1 VIHEKR
7 EARRTGGETMQRVR
21 PPRRA
26 ARSVA
31 ATTGVT
37 VPVVLALAIGTGLG
51 LPLLGI
57 IRASLLRSSPYIDP
71 VFQEGSLTADWL
83 SGWTASRQTI
93 PQIQDGAW
101 RVLLQVFLA
110 LVVLLLAIALVEAF
124 TLTLARAAVRRPEVA
139 LRTALGATQGRL
151 VRDLLLDGARLPLL
165 GGGLGLLIGG
175 VTAHALHVSW
185 PGDAPPWGNHATD
198 FGLLGGAVGIF
209 LLVPLLATLSPV
221 SVAWRRDLRRFLTS
235 GGRATATRGE
245 AFMRNTLAV
254 AQIGAVLVLLTSA
267 GVLLRGFA
275 SSSEDLPT
283 ASFDPWGMLTAEVR
297 LPDAGGLTSADRHLA
312 YEGMLR
318 RVAALAGVAD
328 TSIGSAGA
336 WVGLGQS
343 DFVHA
348 LTGSPTAPG
357 WLKPARYH
365 AVGPGFFRTLGVR
378 VVHGREFGAA
388 DTAGAPRVVVVNQA
402 FASVFRLV
410 GNGVG
415 RKLQFHRANLD
426 GTWYTIV
433 GVVEDI
439 RAEGVGSG
447 GEAVPKVYVSA
458 WQHPPRSV
466 GLVVRTAGEPMALLP
481 AVEEAVRGSAT
492 GAELAGGMTMG
503 AYLARFRAPLR
514 WLAVVFGAVA
524 AAALVLGTWGLHG
537 VMSYNVARRTRE
549 IGIRMAVGTRRR
561 DVSRLV
567 FVQSLR
573 IVGLGIVVGVIAVSG
588 IAGLLQL
595 LVSGVE
601 PFDPVLFGGIAVIL
615 GSVALL
621 ASYRPARRAA
631 AVDPQISLRAE

>member
-1 VIHEKR
+1 MIHEKR
-7 EARRTGGETMQRVR
+7 RARHTVEEAGRRIRLT
-21 PPRRA
+21 RRA

-31 ATTGVT
+31 ETAGVT
-37 VPVVLALAIGTGLG
+37 VPVVLALAIGMGLG
-51 LPLLGI
+51 IPLLGI
-57 IRASLLRSSPYIDP
+57 IHSSLLRASLYADP
-71 VFQEGSLTADWL
+71 LFEEGSLAADWL

-124 TLTLARAAVRRPEVA
+124 TLTLARAAVRRPEIA

-151 VRDLLLDGARLPLL
+151 VRDLLRDGAHLPLL
-165 GGGLGLLIGG
+165 GGGLGLLLGV
-175 VTAHALHVSW
+175 VTAHALRVSW
-185 PGDAPPWGNHATD
+185 PGDAPPWADHATGI
-198 FGLLGGAVGIF
+198 GLLGGVVGIF
-209 LLVPLLATLSPV
+209 LLVPLLASLTPV

-275 SSSEDLPT
+275 TSSEDIPT
-283 ASFDPWGMLTAEVR
+283 ASFDPRGMLTAEVR
-297 LPDAGGLTSADRHLA
+297 LPDPGGSSSGERHLA

-318 RVAALAGVAD
+318 RVAAVAGVAD

-388 DTAGAPRVVVVNQA
+388 DTTGAPRVVVVNQA
-402 FASVFRLV
+402 FASVFRIV

-415 RKLQFHRANLD
+415 RKVQFHRANLH

-458 WQHPPRSV
+458 WQHPPGSV
-466 GLVVRTAGEPMALLP
+466 GLVVRTKGEPMALLP
-481 AVEEAVRGSAT
+481 AIEEAVRGSAA
-492 GAELAGGMTMG
+492 GAELAAGMTMG

-514 WLAVVFGAVA
+514 WLAVLFGAVA

-549 IGIRMAVGTRRR
+549 IGIRMAVGARTR

-567 FVQSLR
+567 LVQSLR
-573 IVGLGIVVGVIAVSG
+573 IVGLGIIVGVIAVSG
-588 IAGLLQL
+588 IARLLQL
-595 LVSGVE
+595 LVRGVG

-615 GSVALL
+615 GSVAHL

>member
-1 VIHEKR
+1 
-7 EARRTGGETMQRVR
+7 MQRVR

>member
-1 VIHEKR
+1 V
-7 EARRTGGETMQRVR
+7 AET
-21 PPRRA
+21 A
-26 ARSVA
+26 
-31 ATTGVT
+31 GVT
-37 VPVVLALAIGTGLG
+37 VPVVLALATGLGLG

-57 IRASLLRSSPYIDP
+57 IRSSLLRASPYVDP
-71 VFQEGSLTADWL
+71 VFEEGSQTADWL

-124 TLTLARAAVRRPEVA
+124 TLTLARAAARRPEIA
-139 LRTALGATQGRL
+139 LRTALGATRGRL
-151 VRDLLLDGARLPLL
+151 VRDLLRDGAHLPLL
-165 GGGLGLLIGG
+165 GGGSGLLIGV
-175 VTAHALHVSW
+175 VTAHALQVSW
-185 PGDAPPWGNHATD
+185 PGGVPPWGNHAVNA
-198 FGLLGGAVGIF
+198 GLVGGVAGIF
-209 LLVPLLATLSPV
+209 LLVPLLATLSPA
-221 SVAWRRDLRRFLTS
+221 SVGWRRDLRRFLTS

-245 AFMRNTLAV
+245 AFMRNSLAV

-283 ASFDPWGMLTAEVR
+283 ASFDPRGMLTAEVR
-297 LPDAGGLTSADRHLA
+297 LPDPDGSSSQERHLV

-318 RVAALAGVAD
+318 RVAAIAGVAD

-348 LTGSPTAPG
+348 LTGSPLAPG
-357 WLKPARYH
+357 WVKPARYH

-378 VVHGREFGAA
+378 VVHGREFVAA

-415 RKLQFHRANLD
+415 REIQFHRANLG

-439 RAEGVGSG
+439 RAEGLGSG

-458 WQHPPRSV
+458 WQHPPGSV
-466 GLVVRTAGEPMALLP
+466 GLVVRTEGDPMALLP
-481 AVEEAVRGSAT
+481 ALEEAVRGSAK
-492 GAELAGGMTMG
+492 GAELAGGMTMR

-549 IGIRMAVGTRRR
+549 IGIRMAVGARTR

-567 FVQSLR
+567 LVQSLR
-573 IVGLGIVVGVIAVSG
+573 IVGLGIVAGVIAVSG
-588 IAGLLQL
+588 VARLLQL
-595 LVSGVE
+595 LVRGVG
-601 PFDPVLFGGIAVIL
+601 PFDPVLFGGIAVTL
-615 GSVALL
+615 GCVALL

>member
-1 VIHEKR
+1 V
-7 EARRTGGETMQRVR
+7 AET
-21 PPRRA
+21 A
-26 ARSVA
+26 
-31 ATTGVT
+31 GVT
-37 VPVVLALAIGTGLG
+37 VPVVLALAIGIGLG
-51 LPLLGI
+51 IPLLGI
-57 IRASLLRSSPYIDP
+57 IRSSLHRASPYMDP
-71 VFQEGSLTADWL
+71 DFEESSLTADWL

-93 PQIQDGAW
+93 PQLQDGAW
-101 RVLLQVFLA
+101 RVLLQVLLA
-110 LVVLLLAIALVEAF
+110 LVVLLLAIALVEAL
-124 TLTLARAAVRRPEVA
+124 TLTLARATARRPDVA
-139 LRTALGATQGRL
+139 LRTALGATRGRL
-151 VRDLLLDGARLPLL
+151 VPDLLRDGARVPLL
-165 GGGLGLLIGG
+165 GGGLGLLIG
-175 VTAHALHVSW
+175 VATAHALHASW
-185 PGDAPPWGNHATD
+185 PGGASPWGNHPTGV
-198 FGLLGGAVGIF
+198 GLLGCVVVIF

-245 AFMRNTLAV
+245 AFLRNTLAV

-275 SSSEDLPT
+275 SSSEDVPT
-283 ASFDPWGMLTAEVR
+283 SSFDPRGMLTAEVR
-297 LPDAGGLTSADRHLA
+297 LPDAGGLSAPERHLA
-312 YEGMLR
+312 YEGMLG

-343 DFVHA
+343 DMVHA

-357 WLKPARYH
+357 WVKPARYH

-378 VVHGREFGAA
+378 VLHGREFGAA

-402 FASVFRLV
+402 FASVFRLR

-415 RKLQFHRANLD
+415 RKVQFHRANLD
-426 GTWYTIV
+426 GAWYTVV
-433 GVVEDI
+433 GLVEDI

-447 GEAVPKVYVSA
+447 SEAVAKVYASA
-458 WQHPPRSV
+458 WQHPPGSV
-466 GLVVRTAGEPMALLP
+466 GLVVRTKGEPMALLP
-481 AVEEAVRGSAT
+481 AIEEAVRGPGT
-492 GAELAGGMTMG
+492 GAELAGGMTME

-549 IGIRMAVGTRRR
+549 IGIRMAVGARTR

-567 FVQSLR
+567 LVQSLR
-573 IVGLGIVVGVIAVSG
+573 IVGLGIVVGVIAASG
-588 IAGLLQL
+588 ITGLLEL
-595 LVSGVE
+595 LLSGVE
-601 PFDPVLFGGIAVIL
+601 PFDPLLFGGIAITL